1 MSSSNERQ
9 QDILAQNV
17 GDLIAGGKW
26 MEVEVTQDDW
36 HFAEELLIDMALLD
50 EAGAHERAIAGLER
64 LAQQYE
70 RWLSFTGRHGLLPIV
85 LQVQ

>member
-1 MSSSNERQ
+1 MSSSNGRK
-9 QDILAQNV
+9 QDVLAQNV

-26 MEVEVTQDDW
+26 TEAEVTRDDW

-50 EAGAHERAIAGLER
+50 EEGAYERAMAGMER

-70 RWLSFTGRHGLLPIV
+70 RWLSFTGQHGLLPIV